1 MYRLAV
7 AAFFVCTPALA
18 QNADALRD
26 CKPIG
31 TTAGG
36 ETVYALGC
44 EVLKPEN
51 KSTEYKPNMPPT
63 ELKDTVIPK
72 PGGVQ
77 NPDQTRTTGTNR

>member
-18 QNADALRD
+18 QNADALRE

-36 ETVYALGC
+36 ETALCPWLRG
-44 EVLKPEN
+44 
-51 KSTEYKPNMPPT
+51 TYDYKPNMPAT
-63 ELKDTVIPK
+63 ELKDTVIPL
-72 PGGVQ
+72 PGKVQ
-77 NPDQTRTTGTNR
+77 TLDQTRKTGANR